1 MLPSLTD
8 FDESYT
14 QGILLDTVTNLCKER
29 GITIKALEK
38 ELKFGN
44 GTIRRWDTSKPAISA
59 VVKVACYFDVSVDYL
74 LGLSSYRKQDNL
86 AVTAAELKL
95 TESAMLAL
103 QTYSEVD
110 FPYHKEKLE
119 TINRLLT
126 DDLLDDTQSNLLHW
140 LARYLWSESSSARWI
155 TFSDDGLDVPSQPVL
170 KDVLNGIQYSELYR
184 DFLYNK
190 AIQSM
195 KQLRDKIGKED
206 SNDGVVHEKD

>member
-1 MLPSLTD
+1 MLSD
-8 FDESYT
+8 MEEYYT
-14 QGILLDTVTNLCKER
+14 LGLLLDTVTALCKEK

-74 LGLSSYRKQDNL
+74 LGLTSYRKQDNL
-86 AVTAAELKL
+86 AITAAELNL
-95 TESAMLAL
+95 SESAVIAL
-103 QTYSEVD
+103 QTYSEID
-110 FPYHKEKLE
+110 FPYHKEKLQ
-119 TINRLLT
+119 TINRLLA

-140 LARYLWSESSSARWI
+140 LARYLWSKSSSARWI
-155 TFSDDGLDVPSQPVL
+155 TFSDDGLNIPPQPVL
-170 KDVLNGIQYSELYR
+170 QDVFDGIQYSELYR

-190 AIQSM
+190 TIQSM
-195 KQLRDKIGKED
+195 RNLRDEIGKKD